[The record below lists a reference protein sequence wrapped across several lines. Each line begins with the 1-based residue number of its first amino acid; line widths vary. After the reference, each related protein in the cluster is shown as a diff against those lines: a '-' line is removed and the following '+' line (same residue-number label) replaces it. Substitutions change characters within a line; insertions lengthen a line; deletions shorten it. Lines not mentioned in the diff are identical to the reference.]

1 MKVLVAGA
9 NGKTGRQIVRLLAE
23 RGHEVRSM
31 VRDEA
36 QVPGQRDLGAE
47 PVLADLEGEVRHTAE
62 GCDAVIFAAG
72 GGPGSGAAKKET
84 VDRGGAEK
92 LVEAAE
98 AHGVRRYL
106 MLSSQGVQAPEEG
119 PEKMQPYLSAKARAD
134 ERLLQSSLDYT
145 IIRPGSLTN
154 DPGTGHVTVN
164 TELGE
169 RGEVSREDVALTFAV
184 ALDLPNTYHKTFEL
198 FSGETPVERA
208 LASI

>member
-1 MKVLVAGA
+1 MRVLVAGA
-9 NGKTGRQIVRLLAE
+9 NGKTGRRIVRLLAE
-23 RGHEVRSM
+23 RGHEVKGM
-31 VRDEA
+31 VRDEEQA
-36 QVPGQRDLGAE
+36 PAQRDLGAE
-47 PVLADLEGEVRHTAE
+47 PVLADLEGEIRHTVE

-98 AHGVRRYL
+98 AHGARRYL
-106 MLSSQGVQAPEEG
+106 MLSSQGAQAPEEG
-119 PEKMQPYLSAKARAD
+119 PEKMQPYLLAKARAD
-134 ERLLQSSLDYT
+134 ERLRQSSLDYT

-154 DPGTGHVTVN
+154 DPGTGTVTVN
-164 TELGE
+164 TDLGG

-184 ALDLPNTYHKTFEL
+184 ALHLSNTHHKTFEL

-208 LASI
+208 LAIL